1 MRLLS
6 AFSRFVRRL
15 SLKNLPFSQTV
26 NREIFRIF
34 VLEISF
40 SNRNKNAKTIKAFSL
55 VRQKKRNRKKEKEL
69 SSFFFA
75 IKFFVQEGR
84 EVFLSVRN

>member
-1 MRLLS
+1 L
-6 AFSRFVRRL
+6 
-15 SLKNLPFSQTV
+15 
-26 NREIFRIF
+26 
-34 VLEISF
+34 

>member
-1 MRLLS
+1 L
-6 AFSRFVRRL
+6 
-15 SLKNLPFSQTV
+15 
-26 NREIFRIF
+26 
-34 VLEISF
+34 

-69 SSFFFA
+69 LSFFFN
-75 IKFFVQEGR
+75 KTFVQEGR

>member
-1 MRLLS
+1 L
-6 AFSRFVRRL
+6 
-15 SLKNLPFSQTV
+15 
-26 NREIFRIF
+26 
-34 VLEISF
+34 

-75 IKFFVQEGR
+75 IKL
-84 EVFLSVRN
+84 LSRRGERFSCLSETEK